1 MEFLSRIATSPIPIP
16 SQKQSLEHCAG
27 YTGKQRGKRRKSCSG
42 LSISTGRTSWKFNWA
57 DGQLNMGNP
66 ARRMK
71 QPSYAETRHNRLYQ
85 NRRERQMFYCKQGVG
100 ILRHDTVS

>member
-1 MEFLSRIATSPIPIP
+1 
-16 SQKQSLEHCAG
+16 
-27 YTGKQRGKRRKSCSG
+27 
-42 LSISTGRTSWKFNWA
+42 
-57 DGQLNMGNP
+57 MGNP

-100 ILRHDTVS
+100 TLRHDTVS